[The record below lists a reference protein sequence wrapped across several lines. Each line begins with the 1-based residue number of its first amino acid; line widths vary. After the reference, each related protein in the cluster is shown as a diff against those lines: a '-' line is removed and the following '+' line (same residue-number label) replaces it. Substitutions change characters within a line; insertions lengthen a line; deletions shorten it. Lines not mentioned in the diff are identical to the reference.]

1 MPRSWGDPCES
12 PDSRP
17 ANAGSAF
24 EELRGVPATYP
35 EMGWVG
41 NRKVQAGNDSSQQA
55 QEAVELVTLKSVTIN
70 NPASAGIGEE
80 TMKCFLMRIASAFSL
95 AAACLPVYGQHI
107 VSLPRSI
114 ADSGVTVQA
123 MVPVMP
129 QRITYCEG
137 PALDRNGN
145 LYFSEQSAGIIW
157 KVTPAGVVSKW
168 RTNTPAYSNGLEF
181 GPDGYLY
188 CCERTRITKVDT
200 TGNVLKVITSGASFG
215 DINDLSITS
224 TGAMFF
230 TNFGQSFWYHSS
242 DSTINRVYMY
252 ASPSGLNFNGIEYI
266 EEKGI
271 MYVCMWGYDQVVTYH
286 TGANGVVDTSTKKT
300 FAIVNGPDGL
310 TLDANYNV
318 YIASN
323 SGSTGSIIVYDSSG
337 NQLGSI
343 AMRQDNSPSGN
354 ASNCVFGG
362 QDNKTLYITGDSGA
376 YKIQLKVPGRVKP
389 GYSSL
394 QQNPKRDSRL
404 TLATMQPAAQLVLPG
419 NHINHALSADLVDQ
433 AASYSLLGQL
443 IPIIGINNDA
453 MPQPG
458 GASFTARVVQNRGR

>member
-1 MPRSWGDPCES
+1 
-12 PDSRP
+12 
-17 ANAGSAF
+17 
-24 EELRGVPATYP
+24 
-35 EMGWVG
+35 
-41 NRKVQAGNDSSQQA
+41 
-55 QEAVELVTLKSVTIN
+55 
-70 NPASAGIGEE
+70 
-80 TMKCFLMRIASAFSL
+80 
-95 AAACLPVYGQHI
+95 
-107 VSLPRSI
+107 
-114 ADSGVTVQA
+114 
-123 MVPVMP
+123 
-129 QRITYCEG
+129 
-137 PALDRNGN
+137 
-145 LYFSEQSAGIIW
+145 
-157 KVTPAGVVSKW
+157 
-168 RTNTPAYSNGLEF
+168 
-181 GPDGYLY
+181 
-188 CCERTRITKVDT
+188 
-200 TGNVLKVITSGASFG
+200 
-215 DINDLSITS
+215 
-224 TGAMFF
+224 
-230 TNFGQSFWYHSS
+230 
-242 DSTINRVYMY
+242 
-252 ASPSGLNFNGIEYI
+252 
-266 EEKGI
+266 
-271 MYVCMWGYDQVVTYH
+271 
-286 TGANGVVDTSTKKT
+286 VDTSTKKT

-323 SGSTGSIIVYDSSG
+323 SGSIGSIIVYDSSG

-443 IPIIGINNDA
+443 IPIIGIDNDA